1 MIRLTIC
8 LCIFALPA
16 HALSCLTEDFE
27 DTSFTRCTVEAARA
41 DLRLFWKG
49 EDNRPLGFFSTLKS
63 YLLNQDLTLKFA
75 MNAGMFRKDLSPA
88 GHYVEAGNQYRQ
100 VIRKAGPGNFGMLPN
115 GVFCIERSSTKVF
128 ETNDFLVQTPNCK
141 YATQSGPMLVID
153 GALHPRFL
161 ENSTSK
167 FIRNGVGTT
176 DQGDQAH
183 FVISNTVVTFHQ
195 FARYFK
201 DYLGIKNALY
211 FDGNVSL
218 IFAPTLDRFGIGRP
232 VGPMIAVVEPASW

>member
-1 MIRLTIC
+1 MIRLTLC
-8 LCIFALPA
+8 LCFFALPA
-16 HALSCLTEDFE
+16 HALSCLTEAFE
-27 DTSFTRCTVEAARA
+27 DNLFTRCTVDAARA

-49 EDNRPLGFFSTLKS
+49 EDERPLGFFSNLKAK
-63 YLLNQDLTLKFA
+63 LLNQDLTLKFA

-88 GHYVEAGNQYRQ
+88 GHYVEAGNQYRK
-100 VIRKAGPGNFGMLPN
+100 VIHKAGPGNFGMLPN
-115 GVFCIERSSTKVF
+115 GIFCIEGSSAKVF
-128 ETNDFLVQTPNCK
+128 ETNNFLVQTPTCE

-183 FVISNTVVTFHQ
+183 FVISDTVVTFHQ

-201 DYLGIKNALY
+201 NHLGIKNALY

-218 IFAPTLDRFGIGRP
+218 IFAPTLDRLGIGRP